1 VKERRFDTGGTS
13 INDAEGAGNGPSLV
27 LLHGGSSRWQW
38 WESVI
43 DPIAERT
50 HAFAP
55 DLRGHGLSTWTPGQ
69 YRLFDYAED
78 IASFLEGVV
87 HEPAIVLGHSL
98 GGEIA
103 MIVAAMHPA
112 SVTAVINEDG
122 PLSVT
127 GARRAV
133 PSSRPMLEAM
143 RENAGSTLPEAE
155 LMRRVAD
162 VPVGFDTGL
171 VMRFGDAV
179 GGDQNLLRWWAETAR
194 RNDPAMIDA
203 VIEFERMHAGHDDT
217 ILARIECPVVI
228 LQADPEQGSALTD
241 ADIARAMTLLRDGRR
256 VRADGLGHSMHIE
269 DPDWFVRTVLGLI
282 DELSRVPGP

>member
-1 VKERRFDTGGTS
+1 MKERRFDTGGTS

-112 SVTAVINEDG
+112 SGDG
-122 PLSVT
+122 GHQRGRPSL
-127 GARRAV
+127 GDRRAQGR
-133 PSSRPMLEAM
+133 S
-143 RENAGSTLPEAE
+143 
-155 LMRRVAD
+155 
-162 VPVGFDTGL
+162 F
-171 VMRFGDAV
+171 
-179 GGDQNLLRWWAETAR
+179 
-194 RNDPAMIDA
+194 
-203 VIEFERMHAGHDDT
+203 
-217 ILARIECPVVI
+217 LA
-228 LQADPEQGSALTD
+228 TD
-241 ADIARAMTLLRDGRR
+241 ARSDA
-256 VRADGLGHSMHIE
+256 
-269 DPDWFVRTVLGLI
+269 
-282 DELSRVPGP
+282 